1 MFQKE
6 SKYLTFSQINILK
19 ELSRQNFLFFY
30 MMLKTNSGY
39 SGSFVLKLD
48 NWVRL
53 VIHSIVKK
61 VLMP

>member
-6 SKYLTFSQINILK
+6 SKYLKFSQINILK